1 MSLEPPYTRGPSL
14 ESSRTPSST
23 AESRDVS
30 CILGQ
35 AVPVAEDERF
45 EVEGRLRDHYYV
57 DGEHLDATPYGRL
70 LDR

>member
-1 MSLEPPYTRGPSL
+1 
-14 ESSRTPSST
+14 
-23 AESRDVS
+23 
-30 CILGQ
+30 
-35 AVPVAEDERF
+35 VAEDERF